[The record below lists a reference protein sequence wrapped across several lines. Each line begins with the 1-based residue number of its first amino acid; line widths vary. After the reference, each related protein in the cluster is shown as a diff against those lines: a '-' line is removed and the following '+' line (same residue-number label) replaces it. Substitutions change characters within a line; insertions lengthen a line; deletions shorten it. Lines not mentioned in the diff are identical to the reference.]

1 MPIRGGGKYRK
12 YGATPINESGSQ
24 IATATLAARRP
35 MKCHWMR
42 AALVIFEDP
51 VCNGAFSKK
60 IRSFWWILYPNEKL
74 IAALQEDDWGL
85 KASQKQFGR
94 PYGISML

>member
-1 MPIRGGGKYRK
+1 
-12 YGATPINESGSQ
+12 
-24 IATATLAARRP
+24 

-74 IAALQEDDWGL
+74 IAALQEDDWAL
-85 KASQKQFGR
+85 KASKNCSADRMESQCYEEKPR
-94 PYGISML
+94 PCPAKTSSSFP